1 MKQDNSATMR
11 TMQQLSPTT
20 FIINGE
26 PASKSNSRKL
36 VTIHGR
42 PAFIKSQKARDYGV
56 MFKQQCPKLDPM
68 FDGDVAIIMTIHYA
82 SRRPDLDET
91 LILDLMQDLIYT
103 NDRQVKERHTY
114 WALDKESPHTEIT
127 IVSLDQRAAIASLLQ
142 GRGSVSLDQK
152 KTARRRSEGEAG

>member
-1 MKQDNSATMR
+1 
-11 TMQQLSPTT
+11 MQQLLPISFT
-20 FIINGE
+20 IHGE

-56 MFKQQCPKLDPM
+56 AFKQQAPKLEPM

-91 LILDLMQDLIYT
+91 LILDLMQDLIYA

-114 WALDKESPHTEIT
+114 WALDKECPRTEIT
-127 IVSLDQRAAIASLLQ
+127 IVPLDQRAAIASALLDH
-142 GRGSVSLDQK
+142 GSVSSGQK
-152 KTARRRSEGEAG
+152 KDRQKAV

>member
-1 MKQDNSATMR
+1 MR
-11 TMQQLSPTT
+11 TMQQLLPISFT
-20 FIINGE
+20 IHGE

-56 MFKQQCPKLDPM
+56 AFKQQAPKLDPM

-91 LILDLMQDLIYT
+91 LILDLMQDLIYA

-114 WALDKESPHTEIT
+114 WALDKECPRTEIT
-127 IVSLDQRAAIASLLQ
+127 IVPLDQRAAIASALL
-142 GRGSVSLDQK
+142 GHGSVSSGQK
-152 KTARRRSEGEAG
+152 KTAKRRSKGEAG

>member
-1 MKQDNSATMR
+1 MR
-11 TMQQLSPTT
+11 TMQQLLPTT
-20 FIINGE
+20 FTIHGE

-56 MFKQQCPKLDPM
+56 AFKQQCPKLDPM
-68 FDGDVAIIMTIHYA
+68 FEDDVAIIMTIYYA

-91 LILDLMQDLIYT
+91 LILDLMQDLIYA

-114 WALDKESPHTEIT
+114 WALDRESPRAVIT
-127 IVSLDQRAAIASLLQ
+127 IVPLHQRAAVASALLSH
-142 GRGSVSLDQK
+142 GSVPPEQK
-152 KTARRRSEGEAG
+152 KTARRRSEGAG

>member
-1 MKQDNSATMR
+1 
-11 TMQQLSPTT
+11 MQQLLPTT
-20 FIINGE
+20 FTINGE

-56 MFKQQCPKLDPM
+56 AFKQQAPKLDPM

-91 LILDLMQDLIYT
+91 LILDLMQDLIYA

-114 WALDKESPHTEIT
+114 WALDKECPRTEIT
-127 IVSLDQRAAIASLLQ
+127 IVPLDQRAAIASALL
-142 GRGSVSLDQK
+142 GHGSVSSGQK
-152 KTARRRSEGEAG
+152 KTAKRRSKGEAG